1 MLIDKSWYTPEE
13 AEAKFGIDRSLI
25 LEWVDEGVVR
35 CEMEQGKVARV
46 NVDDL
51 ELKLEE
57 RVRS

>member
-1 MLIDKSWYTPEE
+1 MIDKSWYTPEE
-13 AEAKFGIDRSLI
+13 AEAKFGIAKSLI
-25 LEWVDEGVVR
+25 LEWVEEGLVR
-35 CEMEQGKVARV
+35 CEMERDKVARV